1 MISAARSLKLMVLI
15 GAAVIGLTA
24 CGGAGNV
31 RVSGSVGMYYGTGY
45 GSPWHYGPGYYR
57 PPVIIVPPRPPSG
70 RPPSGRPPPA
80 RPMPL
85 PARPPRPRAR

>member
-1 MISAARSLKLMVLI
+1 MISAARGLPALVLI
-15 GAAVIGLTA
+15 GASVVALTA
-24 CGGAGNV
+24 CQGAGDV

-45 GSPWHYGPGYYR
+45 GAPWHYGPGYYP

-70 RPPSGRPPPA
+70 RPPA

-85 PARPPRPRAR
+85 PARPSIPRLR